1 MISKRY
7 VNKITKVLKEWKD
20 SVDVLE
26 TKYLEEKRDLERFCA
41 ERAGQWTQDYI
52 IQYRDEHS
60 PDEKYI
66 MAYKATKEPVQSTI
80 EQNLSIIL
88 NQLDSF
94 FGAPVSSEFANTIM
108 ATKLTG
114 LQLSNFELE
123 LLKKSVSTYA
133 EARLLNQLATSRTRQ
148 TDIVQI
154 EDKGEWH
161 KSTKEVTDPYL
172 YLEIPDME
180 ATYKNYENFKSS
192 ALRMVNSYAGKSGT
206 LNFALDHILPAHLCV
221 AMDSFIRTK
230 ADEKFMEAIEK
241 ANSAL
246 VCANKD
252 KRTYTEKDRSLIDR
266 LISPAYVPAKETVHA
281 VAALNEEIKTLLL
294 LDPRYK
300 NFFAD
305 DEE

>member
-7 VNKITKVLKEWKD
+7 VNKITKVLKEWKY
-20 SVDVLE
+20 SVDSLE

-52 IQYRDEHS
+52 IQYRTEHS

-66 MAYKATKEPVQSTI
+66 MAYKAAKEPVQGTI

-108 ATKLTG
+108 ATKMTG

-148 TDIVQI
+148 TDIVQM
-154 EDKGEWH
+154 EENGEWN

-192 ALRMVNSYAGKSGT
+192 ALSMVNSYAGKSGT
-206 LNFALDHILPAHLCV
+206 LNFALDHSLPAHICT

-252 KRTYTEKDRSLIDR
+252 KRTYTEKDRKLIDA
-266 LISPAYVPAKETVHA
+266 LIDPRYTPSKEKVYS
-281 VAALNEEIKTLLL
+281 VAAIHEGIEELLR

-300 NFFAD
+300 AFFAD
-305 DEE
+305 EE